1 MCCSLFWLPG
11 CSYTIKRVKCTKQPF
26 RRKDARCSRLT
37 CCNNRVDEDSRER
50 QNSVVHDTVNSV
62 KLDSRYL
69 SAVGL
74 PGLVNINNVCHKHN
88 ICLQVTGF
96 TAALWY

>member
-1 MCCSLFWLPG
+1 M
-11 CSYTIKRVKCTKQPF
+11 
-26 RRKDARCSRLT
+26 D
-37 CCNNRVDEDSRER
+37 VDSGER
-50 QNSVVHDTVNSV
+50 QNTVVHDTINSD

-74 PGLVNINNVCHKHN
+74 PGLVNINNVCYKYN

-96 TAALWY
+96 TAALWHWEIKALLERIDRTAKRQVYYTSNNLSKLIIIIVVGCWA